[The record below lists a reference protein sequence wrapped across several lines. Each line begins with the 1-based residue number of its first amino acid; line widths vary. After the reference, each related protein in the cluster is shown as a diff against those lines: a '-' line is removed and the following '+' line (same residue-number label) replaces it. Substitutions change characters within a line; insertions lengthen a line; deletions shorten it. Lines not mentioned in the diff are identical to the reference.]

1 MRNYNKLL
9 SNSVNKLA
17 KVYIFT
23 YSGILICRET
33 WVSQYLPLLGVVS
46 QLEDGTITLLCL
58 QVWFE

>member
-23 YSGILICRET
+23 YCAEKLGL
-33 WVSQYLPLLGVVS
+33 VSLGYLPLLGVVS

-58 QVWFE
+58 QVWFD